1 MPCAGLV
8 IGKDVED
15 LRLMMAR
22 YGKAGL
28 CGGMMALAMSAM
40 AGVAQAEG
48 LDRVY
53 EVQAQLSPTALVAGN
68 GSTTDV
74 LKTQLGPNIRQ
85 KQEQKTVSIG
95 QGGYKLSQYRMRVRL
110 SHGNGGGYDNGTL
123 SYVISASLSRMSHD
137 HTASIFTRVRGV
149 LKMHDGQ
156 ASGVLPANRYFTG
169 TVQINAIAAKLF

>member
-1 MPCAGLV
+1 MT
-8 IGKDVED
+8 DVHEGAWQM
-15 LRLMMAR
+15 RLMIAQCR
-22 YGKAGL
+22 KVGL
-28 CGGMMALAMSAM
+28 YGGMMALAMSAL
-40 AGVAQAEG
+40 AGAAQAEG

-68 GSTTDV
+68 SSATDV

-85 KQEQKTVSIG
+85 KQEQKTVAIG
-95 QGGYKLSQYRMRVRL
+95 QGGYRLSQYRMRVRL

-149 LKMHDGQ
+149 LKLHNGQ
-156 ASGVLPANRYFTG
+156 AAGALPANRYFTG